1 MLPLDLLR
9 EVSAFCTVFDSFVL
23 EIALQKT
30 IFPLKVYKK
39 RLYVESFEYN
49 YKINGRLVNIFT
61 YVSNNVVHS
70 KVLGCLTNFTM
81 VHKTK
86 LSTRAANRQA
96 HKALDLQSRCLSR
109 RLEMV
114 YGL

>member
-9 EVSAFCTVFDSFVL
+9 VVSAFSTVFDSFVL

-39 RLYVESFEYN
+39 RLYSESFEYN

-70 KVLGCLTNFTM
+70 RVLGTLTSFTM

-96 HKALDLQSRCLSR
+96 HNALDLQSRCLSR